1 MTSRVPALPTAV
13 MGSKKA
19 IEDTISIAGA
29 ENNNALHKT
38 YLIIISAYAFFE
50 ISL

>member
-1 MTSRVPALPTAV
+1 MTSRVPALQTAV

-29 ENNNALHKT
+29 GNNALHKT
-38 YLIIISAYAFFE
+38 YPQVLVFIYLCLIST
-50 ISL
+50 L